1 MSIVK
6 AVAKA
11 YAVMQARNWD
21 TVYWAVDLHGVCLK
35 SNYQTNSYEWINEA
49 AKRAL
54 KVISSLPESKI
65 ILWSSVYTNEMHNI
79 IEFFNK
85 EGINIH
91 GFNKNFHE
99 NSNDVSCFEEK
110 FYFSVLLDDKAGF
123 DPDTDWDAIT
133 YYLQTQQSAKK
144 DTDLKPVVYYTEKE
158 FIEVGFRAAV
168 KVVEHPNPALSN
180 DWTHTSGVLTYD
192 QATGIFETRNTIYKP
207 NILLG

>member
-1 MSIVK
+1 MSIVT

-11 YAVMQARNWD
+11 YAVMQTRNWD

-35 SNYQTNSYEWINEA
+35 SNYKTDSYEWINEA

-65 ILWSSVYTNEMHNI
+65 ILWSSVHPEEMGKI
-79 IEFFNK
+79 LCFFAK
-85 EGINIH
+85 EGITVRD
-91 GFNKNFHE
+91 FNNNRFEK
-99 NSNDVSCFEEK
+99 SNDVSCFDEK

-144 DTDLKPVVYYTEKE
+144 DADLKPVLYYTESE

-168 KVVEHPNPALSN
+168 KVPNHPSPLITKE
-180 DWTHTSGVLTYD
+180 WVHTSLVLTYD
-192 QATGIFETRNTIYKP
+192 RDTGTFETHNTIYKP
-207 NILLG
+207 SILLG

>member
-35 SNYQTNSYEWINEA
+35 SNYQTNTYEWINEA

-65 ILWSSVYTNEMHNI
+65 ILWSSVHETEMGNI
-79 IEFFNK
+79 VDFFNE
-85 EGINIH
+85 EGIIIDD
-91 GFNKNFHE
+91 FNKNLRE
-99 NSNDVSCFEEK
+99 KNNDVSNFDEK

-123 DPDTDWDAIT
+123 DPDTDWDAIA
-133 YYLQTQQSAKK
+133 YYLQTSQSAKK
-144 DTDLKPVVYYTEKE
+144 ETDLKPVVYYTESE
-158 FIEVGFRAAV
+158 TIEIGWRAYV
-168 KVVEHPNPALSN
+168 KVVSHPNAIL
-180 DWTHTSGVLTYD
+180 DREWIYTSGVIAYD
-192 QATGIFETRNTIYKP
+192 EITGVFETRNTIYKP
-207 NILLG
+207 NIILG

>member
-1 MSIVK
+1 MSIVT

-35 SNYQTNSYEWINEA
+35 SNYKTDSYEWINEA

-65 ILWSSVYTNEMHNI
+65 ILWSSVYTTEMAGI
-79 IEFFNK
+79 KEFFNA
-85 EGINIH
+85 EGINVH

-99 NSNDVSCFEEK
+99 KSNEVSCFEEK

-123 DPDTDWDAIT
+123 DPDTDWDAIA

-144 DTDLKPVVYYTEKE
+144 GTDLKPVVYYTESE
-158 FIEVGFRAAV
+158 FIEIGYRASV
-168 KVVEHPNPALSN
+168 KVVKHPNPALSN
-180 DWTHTSGVLTYD
+180 NWTHTSGVLSHD
-192 QATGIFETRNTIYKP
+192 PQTGIFETRNTIYKP
-207 NILLG
+207 SILLG

>member
-6 AVAKA
+6 SVAKA

-21 TVYWAVDLHGVCLK
+21 TIYWAVDLHGVCLK
-35 SNYQTNSYEWINEA
+35 SNYQTGSYEWINEA

-65 ILWSSVYTNEMHNI
+65 ILWSSVHTEEMGKI
-79 IEFFNK
+79 LCFFAK
-85 EGINIH
+85 EDITVRD
-91 GFNKNFHE
+91 FNNNRFEK
-99 NSNDVSCFEEK
+99 SNDVSCFEEK

-123 DPDTDWDAIT
+123 DPDTDWDAIV

-144 DTDLKPVVYYTEKE
+144 DTDLKPVAYYIDAGL
-158 FIEVGFRAAV
+158 IENGLSASV
-168 KVVEHPNPALSN
+168 KVCNHPNQMLSN
-180 DWTHTSGVLTYD
+180 RWVDTSAVLSYD
-192 QATGIFETRNTIYKP
+192 PVSGIFETLNTIYKP